1 MKTRKITETRHPEYF
16 AEYDKKLDQ
25 KQIGVVDRKRVTKDV
40 NPMLKINYEGKSFKD
55 SKGPIK
61 LPLKPLSKGEKRAR
75 VLFVMI
81 DQHDPVP
88 KWTFG
93 PGYLAAVL
101 LQNDYDVKVFH
112 GTAFHWGVD
121 RLGEMLETE
130 EKFDYIGFGFLSNY
144 IHSVIEHIQV
154 CRAVSPDSK
163 IILGANGF
171 TPLPAFYL
179 AKTGADYGVSGE
191 AETSLL
197 NLLNVLTIGQSPE
210 GLPSVSFREGKDIFV
225 SQSREAVPDI
235 KDIPWPAYD
244 LFPIERYIYYKTLG
258 YKRGRLGFHILTS
271 RGCPYRCNFC
281 TRLEEG
287 IRARPFE
294 DVFAEMRF
302 LNEKYGISH
311 FLHSDELFMVSP
323 KYVKEFCIAMID
335 AMDDGTLPRVTW
347 ATTGRFNIVDGDVA
361 RVMSEAGCDE
371 ILFGLES
378 GDTSVLELMN
388 KKTSE
393 EIIVQG
399 INATKK
405 YGMSVQLPCM
415 FGNIG
420 ETPKS
425 IRKTVEILIEHSPR
439 EYRTVRPVTPYPGS
453 PLYQYALDKGLLKD
467 HEHFFQ
473 LSRNPDEMT
482 VNFTEMDNETY
493 HRTMYDA
500 NNQLIDSYY
509 EAKKQADK
517 DSFKNLY
524 FGGDDSQFV
533 PTDHRNV

>member
-1 MKTRKITETRHPEYF
+1 
-16 AEYDKKLDQ
+16 
-25 KQIGVVDRKRVTKDV
+25 
-40 NPMLKINYEGKSFKD
+40 
-55 SKGPIK
+55 
-61 LPLKPLSKGEKRAR
+61 
-75 VLFVMI
+75 
-81 DQHDPVP
+81 
-88 KWTFG
+88 
-93 PGYLAAVL
+93 
-101 LQNDYDVKVFH
+101 
-112 GTAFHWGVD
+112 
-121 RLGEMLETE
+121 
-130 EKFDYIGFGFLSNY
+130 
-144 IHSVIEHIQV
+144 
-154 CRAVSPDSK
+154 
-163 IILGANGF
+163 
-171 TPLPAFYL
+171 
-179 AKTGADYGVSGE
+179 
-191 AETSLL
+191 
-197 NLLNVLTIGQSPE
+197 
-210 GLPSVSFREGKDIFV
+210 
-225 SQSREAVPDI
+225 
-235 KDIPWPAYD
+235 
-244 LFPIERYIYYKTLG
+244 
-258 YKRGRLGFHILTS
+258 
-271 RGCPYRCNFC
+271 
-281 TRLEEG
+281 
-287 IRARPFE
+287 
-294 DVFAEMRF
+294 
-302 LNEKYGISH
+302 
-311 FLHSDELFMVSP
+311 MVSP

-425 IRKTVEILIEHSPR
+425 IRETVEILIEHSPR